1 MINMQKRIKAL
12 CAAALACLLTGCFKS
27 RIVIDVTKDGTAS
40 GNVTLLMSVSMLTM
54 DGTSVEDS
62 MAEMEAQYREQYPDA
77 KIEPYR
83 EGEGENEYAGVRINV
98 IPVEGLDIKK
108 EGRKITVTVPLSGV
122 QDEIADESGTAAQG
136 TNISMLKNYGA
147 EATITVNM
155 PYKPTA
161 NYGTVTDN
169 TVTVDLL
176 SNSVKE
182 PLVITCTAGP
192 SPAVIAAIIAGVA
205 VAIGLI
211 AFFVSKKK
219 QNI

>member
-1 MINMQKRIKAL
+1 
-12 CAAALACLLTGCFKS
+12 
-27 RIVIDVTKDGTAS
+27 
-40 GNVTLLMSVSMLTM
+40 
-54 DGTSVEDS
+54 
-62 MAEMEAQYREQYPDA
+62 
-77 KIEPYR
+77 
-83 EGEGENEYAGVRINV
+83 
-98 IPVEGLDIKK
+98 
-108 EGRKITVTVPLSGV
+108 
-122 QDEIADESGTAAQG
+122 
-136 TNISMLKNYGA
+136 
-147 EATITVNM
+147 M

-192 SPAVIAAIIAGVA
+192 SPAVIVAIIAGVA

>member
-1 MINMQKRIKAL
+1 
-12 CAAALACLLTGCFKS
+12 
-27 RIVIDVTKDGTAS
+27 
-40 GNVTLLMSVSMLTM
+40 
-54 DGTSVEDS
+54 
-62 MAEMEAQYREQYPDA
+62 
-77 KIEPYR
+77 
-83 EGEGENEYAGVRINV
+83 
-98 IPVEGLDIKK
+98 
-108 EGRKITVTVPLSGV
+108 
-122 QDEIADESGTAAQG
+122 
-136 TNISMLKNYGA
+136 
-147 EATITVNM
+147 M

-192 SPAVIAAIIAGVA
+192 SPAVIVAIIAGVA

-219 QNI
+219 QK